1 MQEAIQM
8 NAPPAVPERSLF
20 SKSFDEL
27 QVGDAFASRGRTVTE
42 ADIVGF
48 SSLTGD
54 WHPQHADA
62 SWARRSEFGER
73 IAHGMLVLSYAL
85 GLVTLDPERVLAL
98 RAIRDATFKAPVRI
112 GETIHVEGKVSALK
126 ALGPAAG
133 LVSCA
138 WRVVNQDGR
147 MVVRLGIDVLWRR
160 ADEHAGV
167 VVPISD
173 TERDADYK
181 LCEGLPL

>member
-1 MQEAIQM
+1 VQEAIQM
-8 NAPPAVPERSLF
+8 SPPPAATDRSLF
-20 SKSFDEL
+20 ARSFDKLE
-27 QVGDAFASRGRTVTE
+27 VGDAFASRGRTVTE

-62 SWARRSEFGER
+62 AWARHSEFGER
-73 IAHGMLVLSYAL
+73 IAHGMLVLAYAV
-85 GLVTLDPERVLAL
+85 GLVTLDPDRVLAL
-98 RAIRDATFKAPVRI
+98 RGIRDATFKAPVRI

-126 ALGPAAG
+126 PLTPAAG

-138 WRVVNQDGR
+138 WRIVNQDGR
-147 MVVRLGIDVLWRR
+147 TVVRLSVDVLWRR
-160 ADEHAGV
+160 ELEQAGV
-167 VVPISD
+167 VIPISEA
-173 TERDADYK
+173 ERDADYK